1 MVSPEGLLLM
11 SSESLM
17 VDWTSVLWLLIESS
31 HCRARSSL
39 SARSPL
45 PDGEKRFWLLV

>member
-1 MVSPEGLLLM
+1 MVSLEERLPM
-11 SSESLM
+11 SRESLV
-17 VDWTSVLWLLIESS
+17 VDWASVYRLLSESS

-45 PDGEKRFWLLV
+45 PDGEKRFWLLM

>member
-1 MVSPEGLLLM
+1 M
-11 SSESLM
+11 SWESLI
-17 VDWTSVLWLLIESS
+17 VDWASADWLLIESS